1 MQKITRCSFYLEKKE
16 KALDKYN
23 RLIKVYSLDNP
34 EVVDAQKELA
44 EAFNKSIEV
53 KGVSVKNGNKAKNKK
68 RDINKDDK
76 KSQDVK

>member
-1 MQKITRCSFYLEKKE
+1 MNEGVT
-16 KALDKYN
+16 AN
-23 RLIKVYSLDNP
+23 
-34 EVVDAQKELA
+34 VVTQKELA